1 MEIEIR
7 ERAARFKRIHD
18 DEAFQ
23 EILQGVRQQQI
34 DAFLNNS
41 VTMEQIATAKDI
53 LRALDAVERY
63 IQAHIDAG
71 YMHDIKDN

>member
-1 MEIEIR
+1 MNIEIR
-7 ERAARFKRIHD
+7 ERAARFKRIKD

-23 EILQGVRQQQI
+23 EILEGVRQMQI
-34 DAFLNNS
+34 DAFLNSS
-41 VTMEQIATAKDI
+41 VTIEQIATAKDI

-63 IQAHIDAG
+63 IQQAIDAG

>member
-7 ERAARFKRIHD
+7 ERAARFKRIKD

-23 EILQGVRQQQI
+23 EVIEGVRQEQV
-34 DAFLNNS
+34 DTFLS
-41 VTMEQIATAKDI
+41 VSATIEQITTAKDI

-63 IQAHIDAG
+63 IQRAIDAG
-71 YMHDIKDN
+71 YMHDSKDN

>member
-1 MEIEIR
+1 MNIEIR
-7 ERAARFKRIHD
+7 ERAARFKRIKD

-23 EILQGVRQQQI
+23 EILEGVRQMQV

-41 VTMEQIATAKDI
+41 VTIEQIATAKDI

-63 IQAHIDAG
+63 IQAAIDAG
-71 YMHDIKDN
+71 YMRDKKDN